1 MKKEIEERIKHAMKS
16 KDQTLLM
23 TLRGVVSKIVE
34 QEKIDNT
41 ELSDSDILKTIQ
53 KIAKQRED
61 SISQFKTAGRIDL
74 VEKESL
80 ELEILKSY
88 LPKQLEESEI
98 RIILKNIIANGN
110 TNIGSIM
117 KELVVYGTQIDKKL
131 ASTILK
137 ELL

>member
-1 MKKEIEERIKHAMKS
+1 MKKEIEERIKQAMKS
-16 KDQTLLM
+16 KNQTLLM
-23 TLRGVVSKIVE
+23 TLRGIMAKIVE
-34 QEKIDNT
+34 QEKLDNT
-41 ELSDSDILKTIQ
+41 TLDDVNILKCIQ

-61 SISQFKTAGRIDL
+61 SINQFKTAGRTDL

-98 RIILKNIIANGN
+98 RDILKNIVDSGN

-117 KELVVYGTQIDKKL
+117 KELSVYGTSIDKKL

-137 ELL
+137 EFI